1 MREARGEVAGEDLL
15 HACERSGPPVIAAA
29 LDEVWEEA
37 EVGAAHEADE
47 GALGVDGVGVDGVG
61 VDGAG
66 VDGAGV
72 DREGLLRER
81 EREDFG
87 VGEAAAVVAGPQVDL
102 AGGELT
108 VEVVEEGV
116 DDEKQVGER
125 ESRRKRDGRRSSGC
139 GRGVWRLL
147 QPGVPHPLF
156 LRSSH
161 STTPLGELMPD
172 RHDHAAHRAHA
183 ARHAHDAPGQK
194 QAELRE
200 AAHEGPH
207 GSHADGT
214 EGPVE
219 QHGHDHHDHHDHHG
233 HHEHHAMMVAD
244 FRRRFFVCLVLTVP
258 ILALSPMVQGWLG
271 FELAF
276 PGSVWVLT
284 ALSAV
289 VYGYGGWPFLTGMVE
304 ELRDRRPG
312 MMTLVALAI
321 SVAFFYSLAVVLG
334 AEGMLFFWETATLID
349 LMLVGHWIEMRSVM
363 GASKALEELARLM
376 PDEAHRLGPDGRVE
390 DVPTAALRAGDRVLV
405 RASEKVPADG
415 VVVGGRSDVN
425 EAALTGESVPVE
437 KGAGDEVIAGSIN
450 GTGALTVEVRK
461 TGAEAYL
468 SQVIGL
474 VREAQASRSKTQDL
488 ANRAA
493 FYLTIVAL
501 SVGALTF
508 AAWFLFTEAGLGF
521 AVERA
526 VTVMVIACP
535 HALGLAIPLVVAV
548 STSLSARNG
557 LLIRDRAA
565 FERAR
570 ALDAL
575 VFDKT
580 GTLTE
585 GRFGVTDVLTAGGV
599 EEDDLLAVAA
609 AVEAGSEHPIA
620 AGVVRTAEE
629 RGLGLPT
636 VTGFEALTGRG
647 VRAEVEGAEV
657 RILSPGALAAEEIGV
672 PPAMRERADALG
684 REGKTVVWV
693 VREGAVAG
701 ALALAD
707 VVRPESRE
715 AIDRLHAMGVEAI
728 MLTGDKREVAEHVA
742 REVGID
748 RVLAEVL
755 PDQKAAAIRALQAE
769 GKVVAM
775 TGDGVNDAPALATAD
790 VGIAVGAGTDVALE
804 TADVILARSDPRDA
818 VRIVALS
825 KATYRKMVQNLW
837 WAAGYNIV
845 ALPLAAGV
853 LAPWG
858 IVLSPAVG
866 AVLMSLSTVIV
877 AVNARFLRVD

>member
-1 MREARGEVAGEDLL
+1 M
-15 HACERSGPPVIAAA
+15 S
-29 LDEVWEEA
+29 
-37 EVGAAHEADE
+37 
-47 GALGVDGVGVDGVG
+47 
-61 VDGAG
+61 
-66 VDGAGV
+66 
-72 DREGLLRER
+72 
-81 EREDFG
+81 
-87 VGEAAAVVAGPQVDL
+87 
-102 AGGELT
+102 
-108 VEVVEEGV
+108 
-116 DDEKQVGER
+116 
-125 ESRRKRDGRRSSGC
+125 
-139 GRGVWRLL
+139 
-147 QPGVPHPLF
+147 
-156 LRSSH
+156 
-161 STTPLGELMPD
+161 D
-172 RHDHAAHRAHA
+172 RHDHAAH
-183 ARHAHDAPGQK
+183 HAHDAPGQK

-207 GSHADGT
+207 GSHADARKSAVEEHDPAEHAHEAAPHDGHAGH
-214 EGPVE
+214 EGHAGGHSHHE
-219 QHGHDHHDHHDHHG
+219 HHGHD
-233 HHEHHAMMVAD
+233 HHAMMVAD
-244 FRRRFFVCLVLTVP
+244 FRRRFFVSLALTVP
-258 ILALSPMVQGWLG
+258 ILALSPMIQGWLG

-276 PGSVWVLT
+276 PGSIWVLT
-284 ALSAV
+284 GLSAL

-312 MMTLVALAI
+312 MMTLVAMAI

-334 AEGMLFFWETATLID
+334 VEGMLFFWETATLID
-349 LMLVGHWIEMRSVM
+349 LMLVGHWVEMRSVM

-376 PDEAHRLGPDGRVE
+376 PDEAHRLGPGGAVE
-390 DVPTAALRAGDRVLV
+390 DVPTSALRAGDRVLV

-415 VVVGGRSDVN
+415 VVTGGRSAVN

-437 KGAGDEVIAGSIN
+437 KSEGEEVIAGSIN

-461 TGAEAYL
+461 TGEEAYL

-474 VREAQASRSKTQDL
+474 VREAQASKSKTQDL

-493 FYLTIVAL
+493 FYLTVVAL

-508 AAWFLFTEAGLGF
+508 GTWFFFTEAGLGF

-570 ALDAL
+570 DLDAL

-585 GRFGVTDVLTAGGV
+585 GRFGVTDVLTAEDV
-599 EEDDLLAVAA
+599 ADDDLLATAA

-629 RGLGLPT
+629 RGLALSA
-636 VTGFEALTGRG
+636 VSDFEALTGKG
-647 VRAEVEGAEV
+647 VRATVAGTEIQ
-657 RILSPGALAAEEIGV
+657 ILSPGALAVEGIDV
-672 PPAMRERADALG
+672 PVELRDQADALG

-693 VREGAVAG
+693 VRGGRIAG

-707 VVRPESRE
+707 VVRLESKE
-715 AIDRLHAMGVEAI
+715 AIDRLHEMGVEAI

-742 REVGID
+742 RQIGID

-755 PDQKAAAIRALQAE
+755 PDQKAAAIRELQAE

-790 VGIAVGAGTDVALE
+790 VGIAVGAGTDVAVE

-818 VRIVALS
+818 VRIVALA
-825 KATYRKMVQNLW
+825 KATYGKMVQNLW
-837 WAAGYNIV
+837 WAAGYNVV
-845 ALPLAAGV
+845 AIPLAAGV
-853 LAPWG
+853 LAWAG
-858 IVLSPAVG
+858 VVLSPAVG

-877 AVNARFLRVD
+877 AVNARFLRID